1 MPKTKAAKKDHYEYS
16 ELGNI
21 SKESKDDVHHFYGVV
36 VDASF
41 PYQTEKRYVVSCK
54 VADGSCVSKGGKL
67 NTVNVVFFAKSFEEL
82 PIIQRVGD
90 IVRVHRAQFQH
101 YNDSKQLN
109 VNMYYRSSW
118 CLFIGNDGEAPLEPK
133 VENEDGT
140 ENYFSYT
147 PYNFSGKS
155 FTQEA
160 HETKILKDLKKWS
173 KEHFTKN
180 NVVSTDI
187 TKASLET
194 AIKNQKDFDL
204 LAKITEIKDHDEY
217 SNSVTFNDTTGQTWT
232 ANLFKRKFPHLRTN
246 DVLRIKSAS
255 AKEDNSLVLSAHSNI
270 LKFFSFSKV
279 HKFLAGIISSKTH
292 IKKNL
297 TKLDNKAHAKLD
309 ITPLRKLF
317 FNPKKTEKLFRSHFC
332 VLKVDVKDQNE
343 WVQAWDGKK
352 FTSVKG
358 KKAAPKG
365 SELRWNLKLIVTDY
379 KHQDDDKA
387 YMVHLDDNSFFK
399 GVEPKDWL
407 DAKGRKRIE
416 KVFNIVTNH
425 KSNFVEA
432 ILERDKKNYHIRHTV
447 LK

>member
-16 ELGNI
+16 DLASI
-21 SKESKDDVHHFYGVV
+21 TKESKDDVHHFYGVV
-36 VDASF
+36 IDASF
-41 PYQTEKRYVVSCK
+41 PYQTEKRYVVTCK
-54 VADGSCVSKGGKL
+54 VADASCVSKGGKL
-67 NTVNVVFFAKSFEEL
+67 NHVNVVFFAKSFEDL

-101 YNDSKQLN
+101 FNDVKQLN

-160 HETKILKDLKKWS
+160 HESKILKDLKKWS
-173 KEHFTKN
+173 KEYFTKN
-180 NVVSTDI
+180 NVVGTEI
-187 TKASLET
+187 TKESLEA
-194 AIKNQKDFDL
+194 AIKEQKDFDL

-232 ANLFKRKFPHLRTN
+232 ANLFKRKFPHLQVN

-270 LKFFSFSKV
+270 LKFFSFSKIY
-279 HKFLAGIISSKTH
+279 KQLSTSISSKTH
-292 IKKNL
+292 IKKCL
-297 TKLDNKAHAKLD
+297 TKLENKAHAKLD

-343 WVQAWDGKK
+343 YVQAWDGKK
-352 FTSVKG
+352 WHSVKG
-358 KKAAPKG
+358 KKTPKG
-365 SELRWNLKLIVTDY
+365 AELKWNLKLIVTDY

-399 GVEPKDWL
+399 GVDPKEWL
-407 DAKGRKRIE
+407 DPKGRKKIE
-416 KVFNIVTNH
+416 KLFSTLTNH
-425 KSNFVEA
+425 KANFVEA

-447 LK
+447 FK

>member
-1 MPKTKAAKKDHYEYS
+1 MPKTKAAKKDNYAYS
-16 ELGNI
+16 ELGSI
-21 SKESKDDVHHFYGVV
+21 SKESKDDSHHFYGVV

-41 PYQTEKRYVVSCK
+41 PYQTEKRYVVTCK
-54 VADGSCVSKGGKL
+54 VADASCVGKKGNL
-67 NTVNVVFFAKSFEEL
+67 STVNVVFFAKSFEEL

-101 YNDSKQLN
+101 YNDAKQLN

-118 CLFIGNDGEAPLEPK
+118 CLFIGNDSEAPLEPK

-173 KEHFTKN
+173 KEYFTKN
-180 NVVSTDI
+180 TVVSTDI
-187 TKASLET
+187 TKSSLET
-194 AIKNQKDFDL
+194 AIKATKDFDL
-204 LAKITEIKDHDEY
+204 LAKITEIKDHDDY

-232 ANLFKRKFPHLRTN
+232 ANLFKRKFPHLKTN

-270 LKFFSFSKV
+270 LKFFSFSKI
-279 HKFLAGIISSKTH
+279 HKHLSTKISSKTH
-292 IKKNL
+292 IKNCL
-297 TKLDNKAHAKLD
+297 TKLENKAHAKLD

-352 FTSVKG
+352 FTSLKG
-358 KKAAPKG
+358 KKTAPKG

-399 GVEPKDWL
+399 GVEAKDWL

-416 KVFNIVTNH
+416 KVFNTLTAH
-425 KSNFVEA
+425 KANFLEA
-432 ILERDKKNYHIRHTV
+432 VLERDKKNYHIRHTV
-447 LK
+447 FK

>member
-1 MPKTKAAKKDHYEYS
+1 MPKTKAAKKDHYEYT

-21 SKESKDDVHHFYGVV
+21 SKESKDDVYHFYGVV
-36 VDASF
+36 IDASF
-41 PYQTEKRYVVSCK
+41 PYQTEKRYVVTCK
-54 VADGSCVSKGGKL
+54 VADPSCVGKGGKL
-67 NTVNVVFFAKSFEEL
+67 NHVNVVFFAKSFEEL

-101 YNDSKQLN
+101 YNDVKQLN

-118 CLFIGNDGEAPLEPK
+118 CLFIGDDKESPLEPK

-140 ENYFSYT
+140 PNYFSYT

-173 KEHFTKN
+173 KEYFTKN
-180 NVVSTDI
+180 NVVNTDI
-187 TKASLET
+187 SREALDE
-194 AIKNQKDFDL
+194 AVKNQKDFDL

-232 ANLFKRKFPHLRTN
+232 ANLFKRKFPHLKVN
-246 DVLRIKSAS
+246 DVLRIKSCS
-255 AKEDNSLVLSAHSNI
+255 AKEDNTLVLSAHSNI
-270 LKFFSFSKV
+270 LKFFSFSKIEK
-279 HKFLAGIISSKTH
+279 HLRTAISSLTH
-292 IKKNL
+292 IKKCI
-297 TKLDNKAHAKLD
+297 TKLENKAHAKLE

-332 VLKVDVKDQNE
+332 VLKVDVKDPNDY
-343 WVQAWDGKK
+343 VQAWDGKK

-365 SELRWNLKLIVTDY
+365 SELKWNLKLIVTDY
-379 KHQDDDKA
+379 KNQEDDKA
-387 YMVHLDDNSFFK
+387 YMVHLDDENFFK
-399 GVEPKDWL
+399 GVKPAQWL
-407 DAKGRKRIE
+407 DPKERKKVE
-416 KVFNIVTNH
+416 KLFDTLTSH
-425 KSNFVEA
+425 KSNYVEA
-432 ILERDKKNYHIRHTV
+432 VLERDKKNYYIRHTV

>member
-1 MPKTKAAKKDHYEYS
+1 MPKQKAGKKDHYAYS
-16 ELGNI
+16 DLSSIN
-21 SKESKDDVHHFYGVV
+21 KESKEDDFHFYGVV
-36 VDASF
+36 IDASF
-41 PYQTEKRYVVSCK
+41 PYQTEKRYVVTCK
-54 VADGSCVSKGGKL
+54 VADASCVGKGGKL
-67 NTVNVVFFAKSFEEL
+67 NYVNVVFFAKSFEDL

-101 YNDSKQLN
+101 YNDVKQLN

-173 KEHFTKN
+173 KDYFTKN
-180 NVVSTDI
+180 NVVDTNI
-187 TKASLET
+187 TTTTLDA
-194 AIKNQKDFDL
+194 AIKAQKDFDL
-204 LAKITEIKDHDEY
+204 LAKVTEIKDHDEY
-217 SNSVTFNDTTGQTWT
+217 SNSVTLNDTTGQTWT
-232 ANLFKRKFPHLRTN
+232 ANLFKRKFPHLRAN
-246 DVLRIKSAS
+246 DVLRIKSCS
-255 AKEDNSLVLSAHSNI
+255 AKEDNTIVLSAHSNI
-270 LKFFSFSKV
+270 LKFFSFSKI
-279 HKFLAGIISSKTH
+279 HKHLSTSISSKTH
-292 IKKNL
+292 IKKCL
-297 TKLDNKAHAKLD
+297 TKLENKAHQKLD

-317 FNPKKTEKLFRSHFC
+317 FNPKKTEKLFRAHFC
-332 VLKVDVKDQNE
+332 VLKVDVKDKE
-343 WVQAWDGKK
+343 YVQAWDGKK
-352 FTSVKG
+352 WLSVKA

-379 KHQDDDKA
+379 KNQDDDKA

-399 GVEPKDWL
+399 GLNPADWL
-407 DAKGRKRIE
+407 DAKSRKKME
-416 KVFNIVTNH
+416 KVFDNLTNH
-425 KSNFVEA
+425 KANYVEA
-432 ILERDKKNYHIRHTV
+432 VLEREKKNYHIKHTV